1 MAPGHVDSNLAVSPR
16 RVAWFYS
23 WPAPVAI
30 VVGMATSE
38 IPQNPTTAA
47 FFLQAAIAFGVSL
60 ATAVVGVFYLPI
72 DAWQRG
78 FLAIT
83 LLFLT
88 SSTFTLAKV
97 VRDRQEQT
105 SVRARLD
112 EARVDKLIAEHDPFS
127 KVS

>member
-1 MAPGHVDSNLAVSPR
+1 MSNS
-16 RVAWFYS
+16 
-23 WPAPVAI
+23 
-30 VVGMATSE
+30 SE
-38 IPQNPTTAA
+38 LPQTPTTAA
-47 FFLQAAIAFGVSL
+47 YYLQAAIAFAVSL
-60 ATAVVGVFYLPI
+60 GTAIIGILYLPI

-78 FLAIT
+78 FLGIT

-112 EARVDKLIAEHDPFS
+112 EARMDKIMADHDPFNR
-127 KVS
+127 VA